1 MAKPQIQLK
10 KVWKTYQVGKINL
23 EVLKGVDLEI
33 EKGEFIVLLG
43 PSGSGKSTLLN
54 IMSCL
59 DVPSK
64 GHVYL
69 DGQDVSLLSEDELA
83 EVRGRKIGFVFQQF
97 NLLHHLSAL
106 ENVTMPAVF
115 QKMDEKERKRRAND
129 LLDSM
134 GLKDRVDHTPNEL
147 SGGEKQRVA
156 IARSL
161 INDPEIVVAD
171 EPTGEVDTKTG
182 EKIMKIFTDLHDEGR
197 TIIIVTHD
205 VELVNYATRVI
216 RIRDGELEPEKQQKN
231 D

>member
-1 MAKPQIQLK
+1 MAIKSQIKLDN
-10 KVWKTYQVGKINL
+10 VWKIYQTGEIEL

-33 EKGEFIVLLG
+33 EKGEFVVLLG

-59 DVPSK
+59 DVPTK

-83 EVRGRKIGFVFQQF
+83 EVRGKKIGFVFQQF

-106 ENVTMPAVF
+106 ENVALPATF
-115 QKMDEKERKRRAND
+115 QNISEVKRRNKATD
-129 LLDSM
+129 LLESV
-134 GLKDRVDHTPNEL
+134 GLGERTTHIPAKL

-161 INDPEIVVAD
+161 INNPEIVVAD

-182 EKIMKIFTDLHDEGR
+182 DRIMKIFTDLQDEGR
-197 TIIIVTHD
+197 TVIVVTHD
-205 VELVNYATRVI
+205 LNLVEYADRTI
-216 RIRDGELEPEKQQKN
+216 KIRDGALKPDK
-231 D
+231 DD

>member
-1 MAKPQIQLK
+1 MKTPQIKLEN
-10 KVWKTYQVGKINL
+10 VWKVYQTGEIEL
-23 EVLKGVDLEI
+23 EVLKGINLEI
-33 EKGEFIVLLG
+33 EEGSFVILLG

-54 IMSCL
+54 VMSCL
-59 DVPSK
+59 DTPTK

-69 DGQDVSLLSEDELA
+69 DGEDVSLLSEDELA
-83 EVRGRKIGFVFQQF
+83 TTRGRKIGFVFQQF

-106 ENVTMPAVF
+106 ENVALPAVF
-115 QKMDEKERKRRAND
+115 QSVSEEERIKRSSD
-129 LLDSM
+129 LLDAV
-134 GLKDRVDHTPNEL
+134 GLSERKDHTPAKL

-182 EKIMKIFTDLHDEGR
+182 SKIMSIFTDLQKQGK

-205 VELVNYATRVI
+205 LSLTEYADRVI
-216 RIRDGELEPEKQQKN
+216 KIKDGVLEDE
-231 D
+231 